1 MCHVFNL
8 KSKEQFILKFKD
20 ISMTDPQLEKCLQGG
35 QDARDLII
43 LLMELLDQKIKNIKR
58 IFISP
63 LDKDDERLE
72 EKIQGA
78 LPFLKRNKIRASTA
92 KLLEDTIV
100 SCASNLFF
108 FLELLIPLLKCLFLQ
123 IYFPV
128 FFSGEWIVVCFMF
141 SPMKN

>member
-63 LDKDDERLE
+63 LDKVKGFPML
-72 EKIQGA
+72 
-78 LPFLKRNKIRASTA
+78 ST
-92 KLLEDTIV
+92 
-100 SCASNLFF
+100 
-108 FLELLIPLLKCLFLQ
+108 
-123 IYFPV
+123 
-128 FFSGEWIVVCFMF
+128 
-141 SPMKN
+141 